1 VDLYIVFGSETKLLR
16 DLFLK
21 KECFFIRIYNK
32 RVPKPLSNS
41 IDVNGFE
48 SFKKEF
54 DNFNKSYK
62 PSKIIF
68 IGAAFL
74 VQNKLL
80 VQENNED
87 VSKMLNTNII
97 DYVTYV
103 KYLIPHMMKI
113 RSGNF
118 IFLSSF
124 RATTTARGLS
134 LYSSSKAFCE
144 KFFETIGIEYGS
156 FGVYST
162 SIRLGC
168 MDGRMIEVIEDN
180 KLKSLL
186 SNVGNRR
193 LGNSTDVLKTIDFIL
208 SNDYVNGGVIDLT
221 SGISF

>member
-1 VDLYIVFGSETKLLR
+1 MDLYVVFGSETKLLR
-16 DLFLK
+16 ELFIK
-21 KECFFIRIYNK
+21 KDCFFIRIYNK
-32 RVPKPLSNS
+32 RVPEPHSNS
-41 IDVNGFE
+41 IDVNSFE
-48 SFKKEF
+48 FFKKEF
-54 DNFNKSYK
+54 EIFNNIHK

-87 VSKMLNTNII
+87 VSRMLNTNII

-103 KYLIPHMMKI
+103 RYLIPFMMKI

-134 LYSSSKAFCE
+134 IYSSSKAFCE

-156 FGVYST
+156 FGIYST

-180 KLKSLL
+180 KLKNLV

-208 SNDYVNGGVIDLT
+208 LNDYVNGGVIDLT